1 MHRRK
6 TDDAKNY
13 ISDVAESTLVDEGV
27 DGSKI
32 KTLANRAKM
41 RHSNILCHCGSI
53 EGVHSSLIVSI
64 LDKLGLELKEI
75 LNVMIGRELEE
86 IVAST
91 SLLSDRVFDLFSKP
105 EAVTP
110 FAWKFS
116 THPDNPVKE
125 MEASVE
131 NFIGLVAK
139 RLSDAGLKEEAERE
153 NILDMIHLVLATA
166 FGSYVMKTHISKKQ
180 PEAQTQKNLQVF
192 INESV
197 ISISGL
203 KDVQCQS

>member
-1 MHRRK
+1 M
-6 TDDAKNY
+6 
-13 ISDVAESTLVDEGV
+13 
-27 DGSKI
+27 
-32 KTLANRAKM
+32 
-41 RHSNILCHCGSI
+41 
-53 EGVHSSLIVSI
+53 
-64 LDKLGLELKEI
+64 
-75 LNVMIGRELEE
+75 EE

-91 SLLSDRVFDLFSKP
+91 SLLSDRVLDLFSKP
-105 EAVTP
+105 EVVTP

-180 PEAQTQKNLQVF
+180 PEAQTQKKSTSLYKRVGNLNIRF
-192 INESV
+192 EGRSM
-197 ISISGL
+197 SIIMHF
-203 KDVQCQS
+203 DIQQSSQFRFS